1 MDKRISEMFTVGGT
15 DVFIYKYL
23 GPKNPNDGDSSAA
36 TPVYDEL
43 AVTNIQ
49 DFLFLENRDREYSED
64 VFIIRGTY
72 NVQDIDFDLSQFGL
86 FLSNDMLFM
95 TVHINDSV
103 KTVGRKIMAGDV
115 IELPHLLDSH
125 ALNDLEYALKR
136 FYVVEDVTRA
146 AEGYSATW
154 YPHLYRM
161 KLKQIYDGQ
170 EFADILNRPVS
181 PDDDTTLRDLLSTC
195 SVDMEINRAVLD
207 QAEADAAKSGHNVS
221 HLYTL
226 ALNDDGSTDIQTVD
240 ANDID
245 ATSGLTADVIYG
257 TPEKLGYTGYLVGI
271 DGAPNG
277 TPFGSGISFPL
288 ESTTGSYYLRTDF
301 KPKRLYRFD
310 EVRWVKVTDDV
321 RETLSNTDTRKNQ
334 LGTFVNNTTTST
346 IGGEV
351 VEERQS
357 ITDALRPKADEV

>member
-1 MDKRISEMFTVGGT
+1 MFTVGGT